1 MRPAAKSTPGADGF
15 CGDKVTRRH
24 ACPDTGFRWRRG
36 HGAGK
41 RPDRGSL
48 VLFLILVTDSS
59 PALLAAARR
68 DRQWAGCRDVGASH
82 RADAGEL
89 ILLLDTLRDA
99 DIAAY
104 AARLD
109 RSGRRRPRSA
119 FRIWVDTWTHA
130 RAEDVIR
137 EALLR
142 HRRADR

>member
-1 MRPAAKSTPGADGF
+1 MAASYSSSWS
-15 CGDKVTRRH
+15 RR
-24 ACPDTGFRWRRG
+24 
-36 HGAGK
+36 
-41 RPDRGSL
+41 
-48 VLFLILVTDSS
+48 
-59 PALLAAARR
+59 AARAYWLPPGGIGNGL
-68 DRQWAGCRDVGASH
+68 DAQTWAVLID
-82 RADAGEL
+82 ADASEL

-109 RSGRRRPRSA
+109 RLSRRWPSSV

-142 HRRADR
+142 QRQAGR